1 MSFRIISLP
10 PFQAASSGVDT
21 NFDFSSNGILG
32 KFDSYFSSIEPSAR
46 DSFMPRDFL
55 FYDKRENGM
64 VWWFAL
70 APGLEDGGNK
80 VVDFEGGLY
89 LTYVYQDGEEEENN
103 RLYTK
108 ALDYIKQSAIYE
120 LDERH
125 NHYAMGHIIT
135 PKEVIKKQG
144 FAQMETFI
152 PIKLME

>member
-1 MSFRIISLP
+1 MSFKIISLP
-10 PFQAASSGVDT
+10 SFQAASSGVDT

-32 KFDSYFSSIEPSAR
+32 KFDSYFSSIEPSDR
-46 DSFMPRDFL
+46 DNFMPRDFL

-70 APGLEDGGNK
+70 AEGMEDGGNQ

-89 LTYVYQDGEEEENN
+89 LTYVYQDGDEEENN
-103 RLYTK
+103 RLHTK
-108 ALDYIKQSAIYE
+108 ALDYIEQSTIIE

-125 NHYAMGHIIT
+125 NHYTMGHIIT
-135 PKEVIKKQG
+135 PKEVIKRQG